1 MLPILRIGKEDWI
14 MKGGMG
20 KVTAQFTFQ
29 QTKEEK
35 GNIEKEKYKEKG
47 SKNFVVYFI
56 ISLMSFPLMS
66 FPYSFL

>member
-20 KVTAQFTFQ
+20 KVTDQFTFQ

-35 GNIEKEKYKEKG
+35 GKYKEKG
-47 SKNFVVYFI
+47 SKNFVVYII
-56 ISLMSFPLMS
+56 ISLMPFPLMS

>member
-35 GNIEKEKYKEKG
+35 GKYKEKG